1 MAAWVAKQLAEEA
14 AATVV
19 KLKQLKKW
27 ALNAPPT
34 GAAFILC
41 VCD

>member
-14 AATVV
+14 AATVGR
-19 KLKQLKKW
+19 LKQLKKW

-34 GAAFILC
+34 GVAFIQCL
-41 VCD
+41 